1 MFKNSLSKIKKSFS
15 LLYFLL
21 LLKIKEKIHIPEKYT
36 KENIFYSLSPR
47 NDVDEDNIY
56 YNKFMTAINNDCK
69 IIAFT
74 GKYGIGKTSIINSI
88 LKKLHNEKNNIRIS
102 LGNYRNAKS
111 ENESENDDE
120 TFIDSN
126 DIETKILQQIIYTTN
141 ENKFPMSRFKRIKY
155 ISRLKKTIIAVVAF
169 ITMILVYVYFPQA
182 YFFLFKRLYDVALTV
197 FPKEI
202 CYSLCVI
209 LFLIIWYILYKLVL
223 SIKTTINVSSLKYKD
238 LEITITKDS
247 DGSVFNKYLD
257 EIVYFFKQTKT
268 KILVIED
275 LDRYGNISLEVFK
288 KLKELNFLLNS
299 NETIKKHGGVLFIY
313 ALRDDLFLYNE
324 DRVKFFDTIIPVV
337 SKFSSQNAKEYIME
351 LYQEFKNEYALNIEE
366 KLLRIISIY
375 IQDRRLLL
383 NIFMEFKTYVDNLKN
398 NQNINYTELF
408 ALISYKNINPVD
420 FEKRLK
426 YKGDL
431 YKLFNYKDK
440 LINILNSEL
449 LSKNGSITKEI
460 AEMDKLRNLDILDLK
475 KSFLLD
481 SLKDLYFSNYI
492 NRAKLYIDSNEFS
505 IDEFLAY
512 KIDTNKLRTATFEC
526 SFPNRSKEKINSE
539 IVKSFL
545 DKVDNLNYDFIAKKE
560 EITLNMEQIKNN
572 EIKTVEEIL
581 NIDNLLELITDDSI
595 KKIFANKLL
604 ISLVKNGFIKE
615 NYEKSLSFFKTGDL
629 LPEDYN
635 FLICVDTNDKLDFNY
650 KLENITEI
658 INIVDAKDFL
668 KETLLNFDILDFLL
682 KQGDNIKKK
691 NLISQLKKINNYK
704 LKFLE
709 SYRTFNEKN
718 FTVVIKQ
725 IYNDELLT
733 FIFQDDNIIKKK
745 EEWFKIIIE
754 NINLDAS
761 SDVVDKLKRYMEN
774 NIDFLN
780 NLEVNDISKDNIIKL
795 NLNIENY
802 DNVIIS
808 IVEIFYNN
816 NTYKPNLS
824 FYKRLI
830 DLYDISIEYKEM
842 DVINILYND
851 VDFIEFKNKVTEM
864 DGFNQLYSSFKIY
877 DSDEKNII
885 KALNDLKMKKEDKFL
900 ILAKEN
906 NKITYIDD
914 VEDVSLWKDIIVNSH
929 CNYSM
934 ENLISY
940 YSKINEIDDTI
951 IEFLRELGTDYHS
964 IENDNLKSFEERL
977 VYSESDSMINYSL
990 IAKKFSHN
998 IDSFDDNL
1006 EINFDLLN
1014 ELINNGKIN
1023 LNINTYNTLLRS
1035 NVESLIKLIINNIDE
1050 FINIKDEIELDD
1062 YVINCI
1068 MISDISIT
1076 KKIQLFNNI
1085 NIEELSKKTLSKIV
1099 DEIISNNIHLNDE
1112 FVEIIFASSLEED
1125 KIKYFIY
1132 LYKLNSLNIK
1142 YLYKINDKI
1151 SKIRN
1156 GSSTLL
1162 SFESN
1167 DSINLLLEY
1176 LYEINI
1182 INKIKFKNG
1191 KVYITYNRTKI
1202 M

>member
-1 MFKNSLSKIKKSFS
+1 MFRNSLLKIKKFIVHFISFLIS
-15 LLYFLL
+15 
-21 LLKIKEKIHIPEKYT
+21 KVKEKIHIPEKYT

-56 YNKFMTAINNDCK
+56 YNKFMTAVNNNCK

-74 GKYGIGKTSIINSI
+74 GRYGIGKTSIINSI
-88 LKKLHNEKNNIRIS
+88 LKKLHNRKNNIRIS
-102 LGNYRNAKS
+102 LGNYKNAKS
-111 ENESENDDE
+111 EDKNVKDDE
-120 TFIDSN
+120 SFIDSN

-141 ENKFPMSRFKRIKY
+141 ENKLPMSRFKRIKY
-155 ISRLKKTIIAVVAF
+155 ISRLKKIIIIVATF
-169 ITMILVYVYFPQA
+169 ITMILVYIYFPQV
-182 YFFLFKRLYDVALTV
+182 YDFLFKRLYNMSLMI
-197 FPKEI
+197 FPKNV
-202 CYSLCVI
+202 CYSLCGL
-209 LFLIIWYILYKLVL
+209 LFLIIWYILYKLVIL
-223 SIKTTINVSSLKYKD
+223 IKTTINISSLKYKD
-238 LEITITKDS
+238 LEIKITNS
-247 DGSVFNKYLD
+247 HEGSVFNKYLD

-275 LDRYGNISLEVFK
+275 LDRYGNISLEIFK

-337 SKFSSQNAKEYIME
+337 SKFSNQNAKEYIME
-351 LYQEFKNEYALNIEE
+351 LYQEFKNEYDLIIEE

-408 ALISYKNINPVD
+408 AVISYKNINPVD

-431 YKLFNYKDK
+431 YNLFNYKDK
-440 LINILNSEL
+440 LINILNNEL
-449 LSKNGSITKEI
+449 ISKNSNITKEI
-460 AEMDKLRNLDILDLK
+460 AEMNKLRNLDILDLK

-481 SLKDLYFSNYI
+481 SLKDSGSSNYI
-492 NRAKLYIDSNEFS
+492 NRAKLYIDNHEFS
-505 IDEFLAY
+505 IDEFLTY
-512 KIDTNKLRTATFEC
+512 KIDTNKLRTATFEY
-526 SFPNRSKEKINSE
+526 SFPNYYKEKIDSE
-539 IVKSFL
+539 IVTKFL
-545 DKVDNLNYDFIAKKE
+545 NKVDNLNYNFTAKE
-560 EITLNMEQIKNN
+560 EEMSSNMEQIKNN
-572 EIKTVEEIL
+572 EVKTVEEIL
-581 NIDNLLELITDDSI
+581 NIDNLLELITDNNI
-595 KKIFANKLL
+595 KEIFENKLL

-650 KLENITEI
+650 KIENIAEI
-658 INIVDAKDFL
+658 INTVDAKDFL
-668 KETLLNFDILDFLL
+668 KESLLNFEVLDFLL

-691 NLISQLKKINNYK
+691 NLILQLKKVNNYK

-709 SYRTFNEKN
+709 SYRIFNKKN
-718 FTVVIKQ
+718 FIIVIKQ
-725 IYNDELLT
+725 IYNNELLT

-754 NINLDAS
+754 NINLNPS
-761 SDVVDKLKRYMEN
+761 SEVVNQLKRYMEN

-780 NLEVNDISKDNIIKL
+780 KVEINDISKDNIIKL

-802 DNVIIS
+802 DNVIIP
-808 IVEIFYNN
+808 IIEIFYSN
-816 NTYKPNLS
+816 NTYNPNLS

-830 DLYDISIEYKEM
+830 DLYDINSKYKEM
-842 DVINILYND
+842 DVINILYNNA
-851 VDFIEFKNKVTEM
+851 DFIEFKNKVTEM

-906 NKITYIDD
+906 HKITYIDD

-1050 FINIKDEIELDD
+1050 FINIKGEIELDD

-1099 DEIISNNIHLNDE
+1099 DEIVNNNIHLNDE

-1156 GSSTLL
+1156 GSSTSL

>member
-1 MFKNSLSKIKKSFS
+1 MVRNGLSKTKKIIVHFISFLLSKIKD
-15 LLYFLL
+15 
-21 LLKIKEKIHIPEKYT
+21 IIHIPEKYT

-74 GKYGIGKTSIINSI
+74 GRYGIGKTSIINSI
-88 LKKLHNEKNNIRIS
+88 LKKLHNKKNNIRIS
-102 LGNYRNAKS
+102 LGNYKNAKS
-111 ENESENDDE
+111 ENKSAKNDE
-120 TFIDSN
+120 HFIDSN

-141 ENKFPMSRFKRIKY
+141 ENKLPMSRFKRIKY
-155 ISRLKKTIIAVVAF
+155 ISRLKKIIIMLATF
-169 ITMILVYVYFPQA
+169 IAMIIVYIYFPQI
-182 YFFLFKRLYDVALTV
+182 YDFLFKSFYDILLMA
-197 FPKEI
+197 FPKKV
-202 CYSLCVI
+202 CYSFCFL
-209 LFLIIWYILYKLVL
+209 LFLILWYILYKLVIL
-223 SIKTTINVSSLKYKD
+223 IKTTINISSLKYKD
-238 LEITITKDS
+238 LEITITNS
-247 DGSVFNKYLD
+247 NEGSVFNKYLD

-275 LDRYGNISLEVFK
+275 LDRYGNISLEIFK

-337 SKFSSQNAKEYIME
+337 SKFSNQNAKEYIME
-351 LYQEFKNEYALNIEE
+351 LYQDFKDEYDLIIDE

-398 NQNINYTELF
+398 NQKINYTELF
-408 ALISYKNINPVD
+408 AVISYKNINPVD
-420 FEKRLK
+420 FEQRLK

-431 YKLFNYKDK
+431 YNLFNYKDK

-449 LSKNGSITKEI
+449 ISKNSNITKEI
-460 AEMDKLRNLDILDLK
+460 AEMNKLRNLDTLDLK

-481 SLKDLYFSNYI
+481 LLKDASSSNYI
-492 NRAKLYIDSNEFS
+492 NRVRLYIDNQEFS
-505 IDEFLAY
+505 IDDFLAY
-512 KIDTNKLRTATFEC
+512 KIDTNKLRTATFEYIF
-526 SFPNRSKEKINSE
+526 SNYYKEKINSE
-539 IVKSFL
+539 IVTNFL
-545 DKVDNLNYDFIAKKE
+545 NKVDNLNYNFTAKE
-560 EITLNMEQIKNN
+560 EEIDLNVEQIKNN
-572 EIKTVEEIL
+572 EVKTVEEIL
-581 NIDNLLELITDDSI
+581 NIDNLLELITDNNI
-595 KKIFANKLL
+595 KKIFENKLL

-635 FLICVDTNDKLDFNY
+635 FLIFVDTNNKLDFNY
-650 KLENITEI
+650 KIENIAEI
-658 INIVDAKDFL
+658 INTVDAKEFL
-668 KETLLNFDILDFLL
+668 KESLLNFDVLDFLL
-682 KQGDNIKKK
+682 KQNNNIKKK
-691 NLISQLKKINNYK
+691 NLILQLKKINNYK

-718 FTVVIKQ
+718 FIIVIKQ
-725 IYNDELLT
+725 IYNDELLS
-733 FIFQDDNIIKKK
+733 FLFQDDNIIKKK
-745 EEWFKIIIE
+745 EKWFKIIIE
-754 NINLDAS
+754 NINLNPS
-761 SDVVDKLKRYMEN
+761 KDVVAQLKRYMEN

-780 NLEVNDISKDNIIKL
+780 RIEINDISKDNIIKL

-802 DNVIIS
+802 DNVNLS

-816 NTYKPNLS
+816 NTYKPNLF

-830 DLYDISIEYKEM
+830 DLYDINRKYKEM
-842 DVINILYND
+842 NVINILYNN
-851 VDFIEFKNKVTEM
+851 VNFIKFKNKVIET
-864 DGFNQLYSSFKIY
+864 DSFNQLYNSFKIY

-951 IEFLRELGTDYHS
+951 IEFLRKLGTDYHS
-964 IENDNLKSFEERL
+964 IKNDNLKSFEERL

-1085 NIEELSKKTLSKIV
+1085 NIEELSKKALSKIV
-1099 DEIISNNIHLNDE
+1099 DEIVSNNIHLNDE

>member
-1 MFKNSLSKIKKSFS
+1 MFRNSLQKTKKVIARFISFLIS
-15 LLYFLL
+15 
-21 LLKIKEKIHIPEKYT
+21 KIKEKIHIPEKYT

-74 GKYGIGKTSIINSI
+74 GRYGIGKTSIINSI
-88 LKKLHNEKNNIRIS
+88 LKKLHNRKNNIRIS
-102 LGNYRNAKS
+102 LGNYKNAKS
-111 ENESENDDE
+111 ENKSAKDDE
-120 TFIDSN
+120 PFIDSN

-141 ENKFPMSRFKRIKY
+141 ENKLPMSRFKRIKY
-155 ISRLKKTIIAVVAF
+155 ISRLKKLIIMVATF
-169 ITMILVYVYFPQA
+169 ITMILVYIYFPQVHD
-182 YFFLFKRLYDVALTV
+182 FLFKRLYDISLMI
-197 FPKEI
+197 FPEKV
-202 CYSLCVI
+202 CYSLCFL
-209 LFLIIWYILYKLVL
+209 LFLIIWYILYKLVIL
-223 SIKTTINVSSLKYKD
+223 IKTTINISSLKYKD
-238 LEITITKDS
+238 LEIIITNS
-247 DGSVFNKYLD
+247 NEESVFNKYLD

-275 LDRYGNISLEVFK
+275 LDRYGNISLEIFK

-337 SKFSSQNAKEYIME
+337 SKFSNQNAKEYIME
-351 LYQEFKNEYALNIEE
+351 LYQEFKSEYDLIIDE

-408 ALISYKNINPVD
+408 AVISYKNINPID

-431 YKLFNYKDK
+431 YNLFNYKDK
-440 LINILNSEL
+440 LINILNNEL
-449 LSKNGSITKEI
+449 ISKNSNIAKEI
-460 AEMDKLRNLDILDLK
+460 AEMNKLRNLDILDLK
-475 KSFLLD
+475 KSFLFD
-481 SLKDLYFSNYI
+481 SLKDSGSSNYI
-492 NRAKLYIDSNEFS
+492 NRVKLYIDNHEFS
-505 IDEFLAY
+505 IDEFLTY
-512 KIDTNKLRTATFEC
+512 KIDTNKLRTTTFEY
-526 SFPNRSKEKINSE
+526 SFPNYYKEKINSE
-539 IVKSFL
+539 IVTRFL
-545 DKVDNLNYDFIAKKE
+545 NKVDNLNYNFTAKE
-560 EITLNMEQIKNN
+560 EEIDLNMEQIKNN
-572 EIKTVEEIL
+572 EVKTVEEIL
-581 NIDNLLELITDDSI
+581 NIDNLLELITDNNI
-595 KKIFANKLL
+595 KEIFENKLL

-635 FLICVDTNDKLDFNY
+635 FLICVDTNNKLDFNY
-650 KLENITEI
+650 KIENIAEI
-658 INIVDAKDFL
+658 INTLDAKDFL
-668 KETLLNFDILDFLL
+668 KESLLNFDVLDFLL
-682 KQGDNIKKK
+682 KQCDNIKKK
-691 NLISQLKKINNYK
+691 NLILQLKKVNNYK
-704 LKFLE
+704 MEFLE
-709 SYRTFNEKN
+709 SYRVFNEKN
-718 FTVVIKQ
+718 FIIVIKQ
-725 IYNDELLT
+725 IYNDELLY
-733 FIFQDDNIIKKK
+733 FLFQDDSTIKKK
-745 EEWFKIIIE
+745 KEWFKIIIE
-754 NINLDAS
+754 NINLDPS
-761 SDVVDKLKRYMEN
+761 SEVVDQLKRYMEN

-780 NLEVNDISKDNIIKL
+780 KVEINDISKDNIIKL

-802 DNVIIS
+802 DNVIIP
-808 IVEIFYNN
+808 IVEIFYSN

-830 DLYDISIEYKEM
+830 DLYDINSKYKEM
-842 DVINILYND
+842 DVINILYNN
-851 VDFIEFKNKVTEM
+851 VDFIEFKNKVTEI

-885 KALNDLKMKKEDKFL
+885 KALNDLKMRKEDKFL

-914 VEDVSLWKDIIVNSH
+914 VEDVSLWKDIIANSH

-977 VYSESDSMINYSL
+977 VYSEFDSMINYSL
-990 IAKKFSHN
+990 IAKEFSHN
-998 IDSFDDNL
+998 ICSFDENL
-1006 EINFDLLN
+1006 EINVDLLN
-1014 ELINNGKIN
+1014 ELINNGKVN

-1085 NIEELSKKTLSKIV
+1085 NIEELSKKSLSKIV
-1099 DEIISNNIHLNDE
+1099 DEIVSNNVHLNDE
-1112 FVEIIFASSLEED
+1112 FVENIFVSLLEED

-1132 LYKLNSLNIK
+1132 LHKLNSLNIK

-1156 GSSTLL
+1156 GSSTSL
-1162 SFESN
+1162 SLESN

-1176 LYEINI
+1176 LYDINI

-1191 KVYITYNRTKI
+1191 KVYITYSRTKI